1 MVHSRGSD
9 TQQEVQ
15 DRVHSSENEKE
26 GEFGNDQ
33 GGPRGFNCQDVA
45 TDEKG
50 AVGEMGLTRLWNLLR
65 DSKDRLS
72 DVAGCAQNV
81 AAPPLEVGLRTGF
94 SLRCR

>member
-1 MVHSRGSD
+1 MVLSRGSD

-50 AVGEMGLTRLWNLLR
+50 ACGR
-65 DSKDRLS
+65 DGAYKT
-72 DVAGCAQNV
+72 
-81 AAPPLEVGLRTGF
+81 LESSTGF
-94 SLRCR
+94 KGPSV